1 MGSNKVRSK
10 APSSGKGDGDL
21 PSART
26 NGDKGPRIK
35 AGIVGGDGDLRGFT
49 KKTGECDPGGPQG
62 KIKRM
67 TDSGDTTL

>member
-21 PSART
+21 PSARSP
-26 NGDKGPRIK
+26 GDKGGRIK
-35 AGIVGGDGDLRGFT
+35 AGIRGGDGDLRGHT
-49 KKTGECDPGGPQG
+49 SKTGECDPGGPQG

-67 TDSGDTTL
+67 TNDGKTDL